1 MRASAPIYRDLRGE
15 GKGMSDFESA
25 CKESFERRKSIK
37 LTPWERET
45 LDIIYQVAEILF
57 ENGVIAQPVQY
68 KKHRYLMFRPQMP
81 NGEKPITPLF
91 GIYRDRSLG
100 KDENRFRLRFTS
112 RKKAVVKALSDNGID
127 PSYELLLSAIHNDRN
142 TLIALLEKV
151 LSIPEIRAAYSLP
164 KFTDAMKRKVRE
176 AKQRP
181 SSLQAQ
187 FKADLLKAYGNT
199 CPMTGCK
206 VAEAMDAAHI
216 IPVPELEEAQNPDIY
231 HPSMGILLR
240 ADVHRLVDSKL
251 INFKIEDGQV
261 RIMVD
266 KRLQKD
272 AMYCEYEGT
281 ELKPPKCHRK
291 AWMKN
296 IKKRYHQ

>member
-1 MRASAPIYRDLRGE
+1 
-15 GKGMSDFESA
+15 MSDFELA

-37 LTPWERET
+37 LMPWERET

-57 ENGVIAQPVQY
+57 ENGLFAEPVQY

-81 NGEKPITPLF
+81 NGKKPITPLF

-100 KDENRFRLRFTS
+100 KDESRLRFRFTS
-112 RKKAVVKALSDNGID
+112 NKKAVVKALSENGIY
-127 PSYELLLSAIHNDRN
+127 PSYELLLSAIYNDRN
-142 TLIALLEKV
+142 NLIDLLEKV
-151 LSIPEIRAAYSLP
+151 LSIPEITDAYSLP

-187 FKADLLKAYGNT
+187 FKADLLEAYDNT
-199 CPMTGCK
+199 CPMTGCT
-206 VAEAMDAAHI
+206 VIEAMEAAHI
-216 IPVPELEEAQNPDIY
+216 ISVPELEDEKNPDIY

-240 ADVHRLVDSKL
+240 ADIHRLVDCEL
-251 INFKIEDGQV
+251 IRFDIEDGQV
-261 RIMVD
+261 WIVID
-266 KRLQKD
+266 ESLKD
-272 AMYCEYEGT
+272 DSMYCEYHDT
-281 ELKPPKCHRK
+281 ELTPPKSHKK

-296 IKKRYHQ
+296 IKKRYHIL